1 MTAQTKSR
9 FALLVNAAP
18 HGTRESRAELDVA
31 LAALSLD
38 FAVDVYFNGA
48 AVLQLARSMEAAEV
62 LLPPGYRGWAALGDL
77 GEARLFAETEWV
89 HRCREQGIEL
99 IGPPR
104 GLTVGEMACHWRAC
118 DTVWSL

>member
-38 FAVDVYFNGA
+38 FGVDVYFNGA
-48 AVLQLARSMEAAEV
+48 AILQLAGSMEPAAA
-62 LLPPGYRGWAALGDL
+62 LLPPGYRGWAALKDL
-77 GEARLFAETEWV
+77 GDARLFAEVEWV
-89 HRCREQGIEL
+89 RRCSEQGIEL

-104 GLTVGEMACHWRAC
+104 GLTATEMASHWRAC
-118 DTVWSL
+118 DKVWSL